1 MTSYAWVS
9 FATDED
15 GPLGVVFTALRP
27 GEGDDRLGAMLFVN
41 RLHRQGV
48 NPGGEVQWAT
58 APEER
63 WASQPGWD
71 WLSQNADRLIPP
83 VELVEVGYLQL
94 SDFGPVGRAQIEAQ
108 LAERHGVPE
117 VGDGP

>member
-1 MTSYAWVS
+1 MSDYAWVS

-15 GPLGVVFTALRP
+15 GPLGVVFTKLQS
-27 GEGDDRLGAMLFVN
+27 GEEGDSPMAALLFVN

-48 NPGGEVQWAT
+48 NPGGEVQWVA
-58 APEER
+58 APEQV

-71 WLSQNADRLIPP
+71 WLSQNAERLIAP

-94 SDFGPVGRAQIEAQ
+94 SDFGPEGQRLVAAQ
-108 LAERHGVPE
+108 LAERQAA
-117 VGDGP
+117 DGA